1 MEVWQPH
8 ANLRLAVS
16 GFESIPEI
24 MQAVE
29 REVPVLVATVNAKFN
44 GGTGVLSICLPLN
57 VVEQFFTRST
67 DRRLSDSV
75 GTDAERR
82 ATREQTESALRMTT
96 VDAIARLPEFRIPM
110 RDLLRLQAGTMIAT
124 GIPTETPLELLI
136 GGSPRFRV
144 QAGRV
149 KQLRAVSV
157 VDVLAGNDLDSL
169 IPPQRGRTAPELRQM
184 TAPSTDADSGLPAAN
199 TAAPDAQAPEF
210 ADLGAALLA
219 GGEVPFAA
227 LIDITLPVRIE
238 VGRSTVTVGEL
249 LRLGRGSVLQLD
261 RLAGDPMD
269 LYVSDLKLAEGEV
282 VVVNEHYGFRLRRI
296 VAQLPTQ
303 ALEQ

>member
-1 MEVWQPH
+1 
-8 ANLRLAVS
+8 
-16 GFESIPEI
+16 
-24 MQAVE
+24 
-29 REVPVLVATVNAKFN
+29 
-44 GGTGVLSICLPLN
+44 
-57 VVEQFFTRST
+57 
-67 DRRLSDSV
+67 
-75 GTDAERR
+75 
-82 ATREQTESALRMTT
+82 
-96 VDAIARLPEFRIPM
+96 
-110 RDLLRLQAGTMIAT
+110 
-124 GIPTETPLELLI
+124 
-136 GGSPRFRV
+136 
-144 QAGRV
+144 
-149 KQLRAVSV
+149 
-157 VDVLAGNDLDSL
+157 
-169 IPPQRGRTAPELRQM
+169 M
-184 TAPSTDADSGLPAAN
+184 TAPSTDADSGMSATP
-199 TAAPDAQAPEF
+199 AAPDAQAPEF